1 MGMRKLHTFEFPPE
15 LEARLRSYAEQT
27 GETKSSIVREAVAA
41 YLAQR
46 PPVNASAYDLVAD
59 LAGSVEGPGDLSYNP
74 EHFEGYGSSRSDV
87 GRHRTHRR
95 VSRSKR

>member
-1 MGMRKLHTFEFPPE
+1 MGMRKLHTFEFPPD

-46 PPVNASAYDLVAD
+46 PPAEASAYDLVAD
-59 LAGSVEGPGDLSYNP
+59 LAGSVEGTGDLSHNP
-74 EHFEGYGSSRSDV
+74 EHLEGYGTSRSDF
-87 GRHRTHRR
+87 GRHRANRR
-95 VSRSKR
+95 LSRSKR